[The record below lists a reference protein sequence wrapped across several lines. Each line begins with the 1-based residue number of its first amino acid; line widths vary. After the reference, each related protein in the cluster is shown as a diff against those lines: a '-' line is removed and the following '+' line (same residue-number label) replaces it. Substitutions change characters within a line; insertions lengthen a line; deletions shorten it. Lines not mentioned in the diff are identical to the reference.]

1 MNNPIMYA
9 DPSGHSF
16 ILAMLIGAGIG
27 LVAGLG
33 SQLASDVISNV
44 KTKWLNF
51 PDWKISSWQTYVGAG
66 LGGTIGGA
74 LTPFF
79 GTVATGFFTGVS
91 STAITM

>member
-27 LVAGLG
+27 LVVGLG

-44 KTKWLNF
+44 KKN
-51 PDWKISSWQTYVGAG
+51 
-66 LGGTIGGA
+66 
-74 LTPFF
+74 
-79 GTVATGFFTGVS
+79 
-91 STAITM
+91 